1 MTFCIAR
8 RDFVSLLGD
17 GAAALRLA
25 ARAQQPAVPVI
36 GFLNADSPQGYA
48 RQLSAFRNQP
58 SAGPM
63 VA

>member
-1 MTFCIAR
+1 MQDAE
-8 RDFVSLLGD
+8 LLAND
-17 GAAALRLA
+17 PPDNGAAALRLA
-25 ARAQQPAVPVI
+25 ARAQQPAMPVI
-36 GFLNADSPQGYA
+36 GFLNADLPQGYA